1 MSSQTA
7 FFSDSDTLLKKRI
20 TPVAIGTA
28 AVWTSGVIALHSVW
42 YSQYPK
48 TDFHFYDD
56 SKNWLQM
63 DKMGHVYSNYQLSR
77 YSGQLFKWT
86 GLSPK
91 KSMLIGTA
99 VGFGF
104 QTTLELFDGYSKNWG
119 FSWSDVAANAIGAG
133 FYLSQEWMWQ
143 EQRIHLKFS
152 YHNSQYAAIRPSVLG
167 ANLSEKILKDYNGQT
182 YWISFHPVLLRENSA
197 IPKWIN
203 LSVGYSVDAKLVGDQ
218 DTYVHWTTNGPITY
232 QAQRQL
238 IFSLDVDLSKLPVK
252 RSWLKTILKQ
262 LNSLKVPFP
271 ALLLQNGK
279 LSTKALYF

>member
-63 DKMGHVYSNYQLSR
+63 DKMGHVFSNYQLSR

-152 YHNSQYAAIRPSVLG
+152 YHNSPYAAIRPSVLG

-238 IFSLDVDLSKLPVK
+238 LFSLDVDLSKLPVK